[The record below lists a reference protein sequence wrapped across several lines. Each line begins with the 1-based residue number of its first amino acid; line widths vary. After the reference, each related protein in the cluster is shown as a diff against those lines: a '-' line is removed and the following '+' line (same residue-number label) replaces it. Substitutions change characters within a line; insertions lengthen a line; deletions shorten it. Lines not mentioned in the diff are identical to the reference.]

1 MCILDVKDFTNEMDR
16 IENFGL
22 KMAYTL
28 SEMEYALDDLLT
40 TYELACDL
48 LWMNKDEMSE
58 IRMHYLQCQ
67 SVLEREY
74 SRMKLE
80 EEALLSFFDDIFND
94 LD

>member
-1 MCILDVKDFTNEMDR
+1 MCMLDVKDFIDEMDR

-28 SEMEYALDDLLT
+28 SEIEYALDDLLT
-40 TYELACDL
+40 TYELACDFF
-48 LWMNKDEMSE
+48 WMNKEEMSE

-74 SRMKLE
+74 SIMKLE
-80 EEALLSFFDDIFND
+80 EETLLSLFDDIFDD

>member
-1 MCILDVKDFTNEMDR
+1 MCILDVKDFTDEMDR

-28 SEMEYALDDLLT
+28 SEIEYALDDLLT
-40 TYELACDL
+40 TYELACDFF
-48 LWMNKDEMSE
+48 WMNKEEMSE

-74 SRMKLE
+74 SIMKLE
-80 EEALLSFFDDIFND
+80 EETLLSLFDDIFDD

>member
-1 MCILDVKDFTNEMDR
+1 MCILDVKDFTDEMDR

-40 TYELACDL
+40 TYELACDFF
-48 LWMNKDEMSE
+48 WMNKEEMSE
-58 IRMHYLQCQ
+58 IRMHYLKCQ

-74 SRMKLE
+74 SRMKLDE
-80 EEALLSFFDDIFND
+80 ETLLSLFDDIFDD

>member
-1 MCILDVKDFTNEMDR
+1 MCILDVKDFTDEMDR

-28 SEMEYALDDLLT
+28 SEIEYALDDLLT
-40 TYELACDL
+40 TYELACDFF
-48 LWMNKDEMSE
+48 WMNKDEMSE

-80 EEALLSFFDDIFND
+80 EEDLLSLFEVLSDD

>member
-1 MCILDVKDFTNEMDR
+1 MCLDVKDFTNEMDR

-22 KMAYTL
+22 KFAYTL
-28 SEMEYALDDLLT
+28 SEIEYALDDLLT
-40 TYELACDL
+40 TYELACDFF
-48 LWMNKDEMSE
+48 WMNKEEMSE

-80 EEALLSFFDDIFND
+80 EEELLSLFGDIF
-94 LD
+94 

>member
-1 MCILDVKDFTNEMDR
+1 MCMLDVKDFTNEMDR
-16 IENFGL
+16 IENYGL

-40 TYELACDL
+40 TYELACDFF
-48 LWMNKDEMSE
+48 WMNKDEMSE

-80 EEALLSFFDDIFND
+80 EEALCSLFEGLFDD